1 MTGTL
6 CSTNQCVGKIIQ
18 PWTCLDPRWDIY
30 GNDDKHKYV
39 IVPDCCQC
47 GIWGRSC
54 CGKCYET
61 NFRIFS
67 AAKFSENSDPNNADG
82 TIIRKLE
89 GLAQTVL
96 TDADNF
102 EINFPKGASAF
113 DKMMIIGT
121 TLMIDY
127 SYFEDTGNENK

>member
-6 CSTNQCVGKIIQ
+6 SSSNQTIGKIVQ
-18 PWTCLDPRWDIY
+18 PWTCMDPIWDIY
-30 GNDDKHKYV
+30 GEDDKHKYV
-39 IVPDCCQC
+39 IQPDCCQC
-47 GIWGRSC
+47 GIWGSRY

-61 NFRIFS
+61 TFRIFT
-67 AAKFSENSDPNNADG
+67 AAKFAENANPESADG
-82 TIIRKLE
+82 KITRKLD

-102 EINFPKGASAF
+102 EINFPKCASAHE
-113 DKMMIIGT
+113 KMMIIGT

-127 SYFEDTGNENK
+127 SYFEDTGKE